1 MNWKAVIL
9 GGLAYYAT
17 AFVVSM
23 AGGVFIHEGIL
34 DESPSGCKCFVR
46 GLFFLGLGGI
56 FVDLLTYID
65 EGAIFNLVVIVLQ
78 LALDVFN

>member
-23 AGGVFIHEGIL
+23 AGGVF
-34 DESPSGCKCFVR
+34 
-46 GLFFLGLGGI
+46 
-56 FVDLLTYID
+56 LLQR
-65 EGAIFNLVVIVLQ
+65 E
-78 LALDVFN
+78 